1 MSERSGRVTPK
12 ELYDLE
18 AKIYGIWKAFDGVS
32 GEDVPHIRTGL
43 VNTIERMVRMRRKLE
58 AEVSA

>member
-1 MSERSGRVTPK
+1 MTPK
-12 ELYDLE
+12 ELFDIE
-18 AKIYGIWKAFDGVS
+18 AKIYGIWKTFDGVP

-43 VNTIERMVRMRRKLE
+43 ANTIARLVRMRRKLE